1 MSGKTVFR
9 GELSVPGDKSISHRA
24 AMFAA
29 LATGVSRVRGF
40 LHAEDTLSTA
50 GMMRALGAR
59 IEEVSPTELRI
70 EGKGLRALVEPSD
83 VIDAGNSGT
92 TIRIGSGI
100 LAAQPFLSVLTGDR
114 TLRRRPMGRV
124 IEPLVK
130 MGASIRGRD
139 GNRLPPLCI
148 RGGSLRGIRYE
159 MPVASAQVKSS
170 LLLAGLYADSPV
182 TVVEPLL
189 SRDHTERMLKAM
201 GAIVS
206 REGNAVTVAPC
217 ERLDPLDVT
226 VPGDI
231 SSAAFF
237 LVLAAVTPGSSLT
250 VRGVGVNPFR
260 TGVVEVLR
268 RMGAGIRY
276 SSERVVGG
284 EPVADLVV
292 RGVGVN
298 PFRTGVVEVLRRMGA
313 GIRYSSERVVG
324 GEPVADLVVCGA
336 ELAPADVAPEEVP
349 GLIDEVPAL
358 CVAAVFAAGRTKIRG
373 AGELRV
379 KESDRIAAMVACLS
393 SLGIPCGE
401 YPDGLWVEGP
411 AAVRPGI
418 SCDSRGDHRIAMSLR
433 VLGAAAGVPI
443 EVKNVECIDT
453 SFPGFQSLLDGLTR

>member
-1 MSGKTVFR
+1 MSGNTVVR

-24 AMFAA
+24 AMLAA
-29 LATGVSRVRGF
+29 LATGTSRVRGF

-59 IEEVSPTELRI
+59 IEEGSPTELRI
-70 EGKGLRALVEPSD
+70 EGRGLRALAEPSD

-100 LAAQPFLSVLTGDR
+100 LAAHPFLTVLTGDR

-124 IEPLVK
+124 IEPLTR

-139 GNRLPPLCI
+139 GNRFPPLCI

-189 SRDHTERMLKAM
+189 SRDHTERMLQAM
-201 GAIVS
+201 GAVVS
-206 REGNAVTVAPC
+206 RQGNAVTVAPC

-237 LVLAAVTPGSSLT
+237 LVLAAVTAGSSLT

-260 TGVVEVLR
+260 TGIVEVLR

-292 RGVGVN
+292 RG
-298 PFRTGVVEVLRRMGA
+298 
-313 GIRYSSERVVG
+313 
-324 GEPVADLVVCGA
+324 A
-336 ELAPADVAPEEVP
+336 ELAPADVGPGEVP

-358 CVAAVFAAGRTKIRG
+358 CVAAAFAAGRTEIRG

-411 AAVRPGI
+411 AAVRPGV

-443 EVKNVECIDT
+443 VVKNVECIDT
-453 SFPGFQSLLDGLTR
+453 SFPGFQPLLDGLTR

>member
-1 MSGKTVFR
+1 
-9 GELSVPGDKSISHRA
+9 
-24 AMFAA
+24 
-29 LATGVSRVRGF
+29 
-40 LHAEDTLSTA
+40 
-50 GMMRALGAR
+50 
-59 IEEVSPTELRI
+59 
-70 EGKGLRALVEPSD
+70 
-83 VIDAGNSGT
+83 
-92 TIRIGSGI
+92 
-100 LAAQPFLSVLTGDR
+100 
-114 TLRRRPMGRV
+114 
-124 IEPLVK
+124 
-130 MGASIRGRD
+130 
-139 GNRLPPLCI
+139 
-148 RGGSLRGIRYE
+148 

-189 SRDHTERMLKAM
+189 SRDHTERMLMAM
-201 GAIVS
+201 GAIVT

-276 SSERVVGG
+276 TGERVVGG

-292 RGVGVN
+292 R
-298 PFRTGVVEVLRRMGA
+298 
-313 GIRYSSERVVG
+313 
-324 GEPVADLVVCGA
+324 GA

-358 CVAAVFAAGRTKIRG
+358 CVAAVFAAGRTEIRG

-401 YPDGLWVEGP
+401 YPDGLWVEGT

-418 SCDSRGDHRIAMSLR
+418 PCDSRGDHRIAMSLR

-443 EVKNVECIDT
+443 EVRNVECIDT
-453 SFPGFQSLLDGLTR
+453 SFPGFQPLLDGLTR

>member
-1 MSGKTVFR
+1 MSGKAVVR

-24 AMFAA
+24 VMFAA

-59 IEEVSPTELRI
+59 IEEISPTELRI
-70 EGKGLRALVEPSD
+70 EGKGLRALTEPAD

-100 LAAQPFLSVLTGDR
+100 LAAQPFLSVVTGDR

-124 IEPLVK
+124 IDPLTR
-130 MGASIRGRD
+130 MGASIWGRD

-170 LLLAGLYADSPV
+170 LLLAGLYADAPV
-182 TVVEPLL
+182 TVVEPLR
-189 SRDHTERMLKAM
+189 SRDHTERMLEAM
-201 GAIVS
+201 GAVVS
-206 REGNAVTVAPC
+206 REGNAVTVDPC

-226 VPGDI
+226 VPGDL

-237 LVLAAVTPGSSLT
+237 LVLAAATPGSSIT

-268 RMGAGIRY
+268 RMGADIRY
-276 SSERVVGG
+276 AGERIEGG
-284 EPVADLVV
+284 EPVADIVV
-292 RGVGVN
+292 RG
-298 PFRTGVVEVLRRMGA
+298 A
-313 GIRYSSERVVG
+313 
-324 GEPVADLVVCGA
+324 A
-336 ELAPADVAPEEVP
+336 LAAASVAPEEVP

-358 CVAAVFAAGRTKIRG
+358 CVAATLAAGRTEIRG

-379 KESDRIAAMVACLS
+379 KESDRIAAMVAALS
-393 SLGIPCGE
+393 SLGIRCGE
-401 YPDGLWVEGP
+401 TPDGLWVEGP
-411 AAVRPGI
+411 ATVRPGPL
-418 SCDSRGDHRIAMSLR
+418 CDSRGDHRIAMSLLA
-433 VLGAAAGVPI
+433 LGAAAGVRV
-443 EVKNVECIDT
+443 EVNDLACIDT
-453 SFPGFQSLLDGLTR
+453 SFPGFQPLLERLTR

>member
-1 MSGKTVFR
+1 MSGNTVVR

-24 AMFAA
+24 AMLAA
-29 LATGVSRVRGF
+29 LATGTSRVRGF

-70 EGKGLRALVEPSD
+70 EGRGLRALAEPSD

-100 LAAQPFLSVLTGDR
+100 LAAHPFLTVLTGDR

-124 IEPLVK
+124 IEPLTR

-139 GNRLPPLCI
+139 GNRFPPLCI

-189 SRDHTERMLKAM
+189 SRDHTERMLQAM
-201 GAIVS
+201 GAVVS
-206 REGNAVTVAPC
+206 RQGNAVTVAPC

-237 LVLAAVTPGSSLT
+237 LVLAAVTAGSSLT

-260 TGVVEVLR
+260 TGIVEVLR

-292 RGVGVN
+292 RG
-298 PFRTGVVEVLRRMGA
+298 
-313 GIRYSSERVVG
+313 
-324 GEPVADLVVCGA
+324 A
-336 ELAPADVAPEEVP
+336 ELAPADVGPGEVP

-358 CVAAVFAAGRTKIRG
+358 CVAAAFAAGRTEIRG

-411 AAVRPGI
+411 AAVRPGV

-443 EVKNVECIDT
+443 VVKNVECIDT
-453 SFPGFQSLLDGLTR
+453 SFPGFQPLLDGLTR

>member
-114 TLRRRPMGRV
+114 YLRLRPMGRV
-124 IEPLVK
+124 IDPLTR

-276 SSERVVGG
+276 SSERVV
-284 EPVADLVV
+284 V
-292 RGVGVN
+292 
-298 PFRTGVVEVLRRMGA
+298 
-313 GIRYSSERVVG
+313 